1 MARCAE
7 DLRISM
13 EIITGIANPK
23 LSDCDDDD
31 DFHFPPP
38 SLPRPNK
45 HQLSSFRVALI
56 RSLPICPTSME
67 TRRAVECLG
76 DKLRAAGAEVVYLD
90 EEGGASLPF
99 DPKEM
104 MRVYLTLL
112 NSTMSAVP
120 ATGVDMFSKT
130 GDELRQMFL
139 KNVARF
145 SDGDDSLEAIAARA
159 PFISYGEWKKA
170 DTRRHE
176 LRIVWRDFFTP
187 VSSKK
192 SVTSH
197 AENGNHGSDRYDFLI
212 CPAFARCA
220 FPHDHSGE
228 NFFPMT
234 FAHRTLAVDGQPGP
248 YERHLFW
255 SGLTNTC
262 FLPSTVFPSGLGK
275 DSGMP
280 IGLQVVGPERSDFKT
295 IDFVRMLEVDLGYTF
310 QKPPNEFGED

>member
-1 MARCAE
+1 IGGDIGGSIRLPAAFCGVFGHKPTYRVVPALKLSANSDRRVTQLLPFSDISVRGPMARCAE

-67 TRRAVECLG
+67 TRHAVECLG

-99 DPKEM
+99 DPEEM
-104 MRVYLTLL
+104 MRVYVTLK
-112 NSTMSAVP
+112 N
-120 ATGVDMFSKT
+120 ATYNLHT
-130 GDELRQMFL
+130 GAGYGPNTNELRQEVL
-139 KNVARF
+139 DNAARF
-145 SDGDDSLEAIAARA
+145 SEDDNSLEAVTARA

-176 LRIVWRDFFTP
+176 LRIVWRDFFTL
-187 VSSKK
+187 VS
-192 SVTSH
+192 
-197 AENGNHGSDRYDFLI
+197 
-212 CPAFARCA
+212 
-220 FPHDHSGE
+220 
-228 NFFPMT
+228 
-234 FAHRTLAVDGQPGP
+234 
-248 YERHLFW
+248 ER
-255 SGLTNTC
+255 
-262 FLPSTVFPSGLGK
+262 
-275 DSGMP
+275 
-280 IGLQVVGPERSDFKT
+280 
-295 IDFVRMLEVDLGYTF
+295 
-310 QKPPNEFGED
+310 